1 MADKQETTLIKFN
14 TINNMTTPTDIKNN
28 NTDTK
33 ISAFYVLEEKDKSKV
48 DPFILGATQCKYG
61 GKLLLH
67 KE

>member
-14 TINNMTTPTDIKNN
+14 TINNMATPTDINN
-28 NTDTK
+28 NTDTE

-48 DPFILGATQCKYG
+48 DPFILGATQCRYG
-61 GKLLLH
+61 GKLLH